1 MDFLQQHWALIAA
14 NPWLFASWS
23 AVVAGVTWTVIHF
36 LYKNRLDLYKHRGEE
51 DAAEIKRL
59 RDRLSELKEEQGK
72 LPATSPLPMPQPSAP
87 EKYDYPDAGDHG
99 MNILGQTLTELV
111 VDQTYS
117 MAAKVPVNGVLKI
130 QLSGTPPIYLEQM
143 PGAWVYRLSP
153 RNWQSTVYDQQDH
166 TQVFTA
172 RSGEAELAFIP
183 KRPGKITVAVYEG
196 GRTPAWEKVLKVVE
210 ASNR

>member
-1 MDFLQQHWALIAA
+1 MDFLQQHWSLIAT
-14 NPWLFASWS
+14 NPWLFASWTGI
-23 AVVAGVTWTVIHF
+23 VASVAWAVIHF
-36 LYKNRLDLYKHRGEE
+36 LYTNRLALYKHRGEE

-72 LPATSPLPMPQPSAP
+72 APLAPPLAASQPSAP

-99 MNILGQTLTELV
+99 MNILGQTLSDLV

-117 MAAKVPVNGVLKI
+117 MTAKVPANGVLKI
-130 QLSGTPPIYLEQM
+130 QLTGTPPINLDQM
-143 PGAWVYRLSP
+143 SGGWVYSSST
-153 RNWQSTVYDQQDH
+153 RNWQGSSYDQKDH

-196 GRTPAWEKVLKVVE
+196 GRTPAWEKVFKVVE
-210 ASNR
+210 AGH

>member
-14 NPWLFASWS
+14 NPWLFASWT
-23 AVVAGVTWTVIHF
+23 VIVAGVAWAVIHF
-36 LYKNRLDLYKHRGEE
+36 LYKTRLDLYKHRGEE

-59 RDRLSELKEEQGK
+59 RDKLSELKEEQGK
-72 LPATSPLPMPQPSAP
+72 APVAPPQAASQSSTP

-99 MNILGQTLTELV
+99 MNILGQTLTDLV

-117 MAAKVPVNGVLKI
+117 MTAKVPANGVLKI
-130 QLSGTPPIYLEQM
+130 QLTGTPPIYLEQM
-143 PGAWVYRLSP
+143 PGGWVYNVST
-153 RNWQSTVYDQQDH
+153 RNWQGSIYDQKDH

-183 KRPGKITVAVYEG
+183 KRPGKITVSVYED
-196 GRTPAWEKVLKVVE
+196 GRYPAWEKMLKVVE
-210 ASNR
+210 ADH

>member
-1 MDFLQQHWALIAA
+1 MDFLQQHWALIVA
-14 NPWLFASWS
+14 NPWLFASWT
-23 AVVAGVTWTVIHF
+23 VIVAGVAWAVIHF
-36 LYKNRLDLYKHRGEE
+36 LYKTRLDLYKHRGDE

-59 RDRLSELKEEQGK
+59 RERLSELKEEQGK
-72 LPATSPLPMPQPSAP
+72 TPLASPLAASQPSAP

-99 MNILGQTLTELV
+99 MNILGQTLTDLV

-117 MAAKVPVNGVLKI
+117 MTAKVPANGVLKI
-130 QLSGTPPIYLEQM
+130 QLSGTPPTYLEQM

-183 KRPGKITVAVYEG
+183 KRPGKITLAAYEG
-196 GRTPAWEKVLKVVE
+196 GRTPAWEKVLKVIE
-210 ASNR
+210 AGH